1 MGATQHSIDFTNVKE
16 GGNFSKKHMPEG
28 DYLAKVTKVE
38 DAKAKGDGGAM
49 WLFTIQLKGTP
60 SASYPYYCKLEANQ
74 FWKIRN
80 LLVAA
85 GLTVPKK
92 KVKVDPNKVVGKQ
105 VAVSLQDTE
114 YDGKE
119 QSEVGAIFSPSDL
132 EDEDPNDAT
141 DDDAEE
147 EETEDADDEEEPEPK
162 PKTKKKDKGKKKGK
176 AKPAADDD
184 DLEELE
190 IDDL

>member
-1 MGATQHSIDFTNVKE
+1 MAKQVSIDFTNVKE

-38 DAKAKGDGGAM
+38 DAKSKEGGDHM
-49 WLFTIQLKGTP
+49 WLFTIQLKNTP
-60 SASYPYYCKLEANQ
+60 SATYPHYCKTGQANQ

-85 GLTVPKK
+85 GLNVPKK
-92 KVKVDPNKVVGKQ
+92 KLKVDPSKVVGKMI
-105 VAVSLQDTE
+105 AVSLQDTE

-119 QSEVGAIFSPSDL
+119 QSEVGAVFSPQDL
-132 EDEDPNDAT
+132 DEDQEPD
-141 DDDAEE
+141 EE
-147 EETEDADDEEEPEPK
+147 EETEEETEDEEEVAK
-162 PKTKKKDKGKKKGK
+162 PKKKKKKGK
-176 AKPAADDD
+176 KGKSADEVSDD

-190 IDDL
+190 IDEL

>member
-1 MGATQHSIDFTNVKE
+1 MAKAVSIDFTNVKE

-28 DYLAKVTKVE
+28 DYLGKVTKVQ
-38 DAKAKGDGGAM
+38 DAKSKEGGDHM
-49 WLFTIQLKGTP
+49 WLFTLQLKNTP
-60 SASYPYYCKLEANQ
+60 SATYPYYCKTGAANQ

-85 GLTVPKK
+85 GLNVPKK
-92 KVKVDPNKVVGKQ
+92 KLKVDPSKVVGKM

-119 QSEVGAIFSPSDL
+119 QSEVQAVFSAQDL
-132 EDEDPNDAT
+132 DEDDEPDEDEEQED
-141 DDDAEE
+141 E
-147 EETEDADDEEEPEPK
+147 EETEEEEEVAK
-162 PKTKKKDKGKKKGK
+162 PKSKKKKDKGKKKKSK
-176 AKPAADDD
+176 ATDEVSDD

-190 IDDL
+190 IDEL